1 MIGMDFLLTALL
13 PVFPTMTGSGLFF
26 YRRASIGRRAAHT
39 LLRGVAAA
47 VSYVFIYLA
56 AMLVMGGVYLA
67 FDWYSGGITAARLQ
81 GVALVAFSTVASTLV
96 ATVPWKQV
104 KS

>member
-13 PVFPTMTGSGLFF
+13 PVLPTMAGTGLFF

-39 LLRGVAAA
+39 LLRGAAAA
-47 VSYVFIYLA
+47 VSYVFVYLA
-56 AMLVMGGVYLA
+56 AVLVLGGVYLA

-81 GVALVAFSTVASTLV
+81 HVAFATFSTVVSTLV
-96 ATVPWKQV
+96 ATVPWRQV
-104 KS
+104 QS